1 MLTEGVAAGILSQ
14 NKDVFDLDM
23 ITTPALQF
31 LVKKTA
37 SSGGIMVTASHNPPE
52 YNGFKVV
59 DSDGIEI
66 PRRKEERVERLLH
79 EGRWS
84 FSPRS
89 GKRTMPEGVV
99 RAYFQSLKQQLGT
112 KPDGLRGLKVV
123 VDCGNGVAA
132 LTTPRVLEE
141 LGCKVVTM
149 NDNVDGKFPGR
160 PSEPRPETLAG
171 LSKMVV
177 EEKADFGV
185 AHDGDGDRALF
196 ADETGIVHWGDRTF
210 ALVEDEVLKEHRGAT
225 VVTPLN
231 SSMAVTE
238 IAKRRGGKLVL
249 TKVGSIFVSRKMVE
263 KRAVLG
269 GEENGG
275 IFYTPHH
282 PVRDGTMAT
291 ILVLKA
297 MARNRMRLSK
307 LLGRLPR
314 FFMAKEKF
322 ECKSDAQKE
331 HAMTQLKRK
340 LGNRITSSLDGVRVD
355 DKSRGWVLIRPSGT
369 EPLLRIY
376 AEGRT
381 EEDLSEILNE
391 FRSLVEAAAGP

>member
-1 MLTEGVAAGILSQ
+1 MLAEGVAAGILSQ
-14 NKDVFDLDM
+14 NGDVIDLDM

-66 PRRKEERVERLLH
+66 PRRKEELVERLLRK
-79 EGRWS
+79 GRWKVNS
-84 FSPRS
+84 KS
-89 GKRTMPEGVV
+89 GKRIIPEGVV
-99 RAYFQSLKQQLGT
+99 GAYFQSLKTQLGT
-112 KPDGLRGLKVV
+112 KREALRKLKVV

-132 LTTPRVLEE
+132 LTTPRVVEE
-141 LGCKVVTM
+141 LGCEVVTI
-149 NDNVDGKFPGR
+149 NDNIDGKFPGR

-171 LSKMVV
+171 LSRMVV

-210 ALVEDEVLKEHRGAT
+210 ALVEDEVLKEHRRAT

-249 TKVGSIFVSRKMVE
+249 TKVGSIFVSRTMLE

-275 IFYTPHH
+275 IFYSPHH

-291 ILVLKA
+291 VLVLKA
-297 MARNRMRLSK
+297 IARNRISLSK
-307 LLGRLPR
+307 LVGRLPR

-331 HAMTQLKRK
+331 HAMTWLKRK

-381 EEDLSEILNE
+381 EEDLSAILNE
-391 FRSLVEAAAGP
+391 FKPLVKAAVGP